1 MQSFLYNRFNEE
13 IGADIIQYSCRN
25 GQFLPDRFENEFDK
39 VLCDV
44 PCFTDRHSL
53 LQEDGNLFKSHLKKD
68 RLQMPELQAKL
79 LL

>member
-13 IGADIIQYSCRN
+13 IGVDIIQYSRKD
-25 GQFLPDRFENEFDK
+25 GQFLPERFENEFDK

-44 PCFTDRHSL
+44 PCFTDRHNL
-53 LQEDGNLFKSHLKKD
+53 FQEDGNLFKSHMTKE
-68 RLQMPELQAKL
+68 RLQMPELQARL